1 MSNVKTHMIKIN
13 NCEENGRYDYKD
25 LNTDLIVQGT
35 AYYPYLLS
43 GVKYVI
49 LKTTQDEM
57 IIWHDDIDFLTQ
69 DEWDHWYEKIQRTY
83 DGIDPYPQITESH
96 PVDNTSSSDLLLAMA
111 DLAEKQEVDHMTVLL
126 AMADLAETK
135 RGVK

>member
-1 MSNVKTHMIKIN
+1 MSNVKIHMIKIN

-25 LNTDLIVQGT
+25 LDMTKIVQGS
-35 AYYPYLLS
+35 AQYPYLLS

-57 IIWHDDIDFLTQ
+57 EIWHDDIDFLTQ

-83 DGIDPYPQITESH
+83 DGIDPYPPITESH
-96 PVDNTSSSDLLLAMA
+96 SVGNTSSSDVLLAVA
-111 DLAEKQEVDHMTVLL
+111 ELAEKQEVDHMTVLL